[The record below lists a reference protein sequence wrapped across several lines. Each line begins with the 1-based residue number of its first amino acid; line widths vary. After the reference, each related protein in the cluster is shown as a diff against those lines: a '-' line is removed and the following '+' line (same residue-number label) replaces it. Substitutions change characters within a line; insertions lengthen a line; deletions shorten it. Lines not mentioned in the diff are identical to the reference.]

1 MATITASPSTP
12 SQSAAPPAAPTP
24 PTGKWKHP
32 RLEEISQRK
41 QAASFDAKKLRQVFF
56 STILLIATVAIN
68 SVLPR
73 WIISTLTEYYILPLT
88 IWPARGYLLLKLAV
102 ALTPLWTRGDDMS
115 DIPLTP
121 SQRQLLGLGP
131 SSAPATP
138 GSGGYITPPRFARS
152 TPRSVSSTQAGVY
165 GSSPFERSANGSPIS
180 GSPLAG
186 KGSASPYGMSGFG
199 SPISGS
205 PLVRKA
211 VEGRRS
217 SFGGSGLR
225 ESMSRGDLLGL
236 DESTSSAP
244 GSPSSSSIA
253 AGTRASGVHLNS
265 KWLYQRGMGTP
276 SGRPSFI

>member
-1 MATITASPSTP
+1 MA
-12 SQSAAPPAAPTP
+12 
-24 PTGKWKHP
+24 
-32 RLEEISQRK
+32 
-41 QAASFDAKKLRQVFF
+41 
-56 STILLIATVAIN
+56 
-68 SVLPR
+68 
-73 WIISTLTEYYILPLT
+73 
-88 IWPARGYLLLKLAV
+88 
-102 ALTPLWTRGDDMS
+102 

-138 GSGGYITPPRFARS
+138 GSGSYITPPRFARS
-152 TPRSVSSTQAGVY
+152 TPRSASSTQAGVF
-165 GSSPFERSANGSPIS
+165 GSSPFDRSGNGSPVS

-186 KGSASPYGMSGFG
+186 RGSASPYGMSGFG
-199 SPISGS
+199 STSGS

-225 ESMSRGDLLGL
+225 ESISRSDLIGF
-236 DESTSSAP
+236 DESTASVP
-244 GSPSSSSIA
+244 GSPSPSIAA

-265 KWLYQRGMGTP
+265 KWLYQRGQGTP